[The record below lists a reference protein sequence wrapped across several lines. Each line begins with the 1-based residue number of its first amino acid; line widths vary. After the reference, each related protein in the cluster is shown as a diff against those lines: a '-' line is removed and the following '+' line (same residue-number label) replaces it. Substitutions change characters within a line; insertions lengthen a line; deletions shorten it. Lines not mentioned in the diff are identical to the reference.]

1 LKNVDDFGEAEEDI
15 LDLIDAK
22 FPNEVEDYAKECV

>member
-15 LDLIDAK
+15 LDLINAEFLD
-22 FPNEVEDYAKECV
+22 EIEDYAK